1 MYNNLNNKE
10 KEQVKL
16 GLQCITTELEKY
28 EAAIAMSHSIGI
40 MSGGRCQQ
48 VSASAPALRS

>member
-10 KEQVKL
+10 REQVKL

-28 EAAIAMSHSIGI
+28 EAAIAMRRSIGI
-40 MSGGRCQQ
+40 VSGGRCQQ
-48 VSASAPALRS
+48 VHLLQL